1 MFPEELVRKSW
12 TESGYPPKDMLGT
25 TNETTI
31 VIYIPEQTITLEGET
46 CGPNSHTNFDI
57 IEFDADPQFTKSNDA
72 SVDEVEL
79 NFD

>member
-31 VIYIPEQTITLEGET
+31 FHIA
-46 CGPNSHTNFDI
+46 PNKLALYWKDSRTNFDS
-57 IEFDADPQFTKSNDA
+57 IECDTDPHFTETDDD
-72 SVDEVEL
+72 SVDEVEH
-79 NFD
+79 NFA